1 MSALLD
7 ACRAAPDDDAPRL
20 VLADALGG
28 ERGEFIVIQ
37 CALARGGLAPAES
50 AALRRR
56 QRELVATH
64 GVAWSGLAL
73 LAKTVAFRRGFVDST
88 MIDAAVLADRADE
101 VFAAAPL
108 LRHVALTGLG
118 AVGRTPGPDPL
129 PVLRAALEHLAGIA
143 GLHVDSIGDLLET
156 GVTGSPYTFA
166 SVETEGFALVLASG
180 VLASARSLSLPQV
193 PSPTVAALVGS
204 GQLAGITRF
213 ASANGTAST
222 FALVAQMPALR
233 ALELR
238 LERGYPAVFP
248 PLEELRVADLTDDAL
263 AALAAS
269 PAAATLERLSL
280 RNVRVDRGLA
290 ALAKLPRLRA
300 LRIEPS
306 PQVHH
311 HIDLASMLATER
323 FPALRELAC
332 VELAVPAAFAI
343 ATSLGPQLEL
353 FDLRGSAA
361 ELHVRR
367 DELQSAI
374 AGDLLTGAWQPP
386 HRLAF
391 LGREPHEPLW
401 DMPLVELPRILLAK

>member
-1 MSALLD
+1 
-7 ACRAAPDDDAPRL
+7 
-20 VLADALGG
+20 
-28 ERGEFIVIQ
+28 
-37 CALARGGLAPAES
+37 
-50 AALRRR
+50 
-56 QRELVATH
+56 
-64 GVAWSGLAL
+64 
-73 LAKTVAFRRGFVDST
+73 

-204 GQLAGITRF
+204 GSARGHPRF

-290 ALAKLPRLRA
+290 ALAKLPRRA
-300 LRIEPS
+300 RSGSSRRPRFTTTSTSPRCSRPS
-306 PQVHH
+306 
-311 HIDLASMLATER
+311 ASPRCASW
-323 FPALRELAC
+323 PASSSRC
-332 VELAVPAAFAI
+332 RPRSRSRPRSGRSSSCSICAARRRSSTCG
-343 ATSLGPQLEL
+343 ATSCSPRSQEISSPA
-353 FDLRGSAA
+353 RGS
-361 ELHVRR
+361 RR
-367 DELQSAI
+367 TRGSRSS
-374 AGDLLTGAWQPP
+374 GAS
-386 HRLAF
+386 RTS
-391 LGREPHEPLW
+391 RSW
-401 DMPLVELPRILLAK
+401 DMPLIELPRILLAK